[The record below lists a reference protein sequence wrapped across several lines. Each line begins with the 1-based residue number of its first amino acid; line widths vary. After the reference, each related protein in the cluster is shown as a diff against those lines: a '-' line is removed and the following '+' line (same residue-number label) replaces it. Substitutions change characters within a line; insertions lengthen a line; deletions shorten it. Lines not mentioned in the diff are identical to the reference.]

1 MLRLAGLITAEL
13 AGERRF
19 YSEKELRQDFVSAPV
34 CLSIKSLGK
43 TMAQA
48 LLETEPI
55 LSFAFTSRAGSI
67 SKLWTLSPFVNTTT
81 ISVFLPAD

>member
-1 MLRLAGLITAEL
+1 MFRLAGLITAEL

-19 YSEKELRQDFVSAPV
+19 YSEKGAETRF
-34 CLSIKSLGK
+34 CLSSCLFIDKKSGK

>member
-1 MLRLAGLITAEL
+1 MFRLAGLITAEL

-19 YSEKELRQDFVSAPV
+19 YSKKQLRQDFCLSCF

-43 TMAQA
+43 TMDHA

-55 LSFAFTSRAGSI
+55 LSFAFTSRAGLI
-67 SKLWTLSPFVNTTT
+67 SRFWTLSPFVNTTT

>member
-1 MLRLAGLITAEL
+1 MFRLAGLITAEL
-13 AGERRF
+13 VGERRV
-19 YSEKELRQDFVSAPV
+19 YSENSLRQDFCLSFF

-43 TMAQA
+43 TMDQA

-67 SKLWTLSPFVNTTT
+67 SKL
-81 ISVFLPAD
+81 

>member
-1 MLRLAGLITAEL
+1 
-13 AGERRF
+13 
-19 YSEKELRQDFVSAPV
+19 
-34 CLSIKSLGK
+34 
-43 TMAQA
+43 MAQA